1 MKAPCYLC
9 GEPSVLDGLCQNC
22 YNSEHPLIGVN
33 TPLSITTCKK
43 CGSMQV
49 PGGWKT
55 LSSVGSDDQREE
67 QIGILLDM
75 EIKSLGHEIS
85 VEIEEAN
92 RLDRVLHVRLH
103 ITGKSSPDLDAHTEE
118 YPVEIRYNHA
128 TCDMCSMMSGG
139 YYEATLQ
146 IRANE
151 RPVTEEEQER
161 VVEIARDR
169 TIAEYGKDKGAF
181 ILQIDDT
188 KFGLDLFF
196 GSDLLCRKVADE
208 VEALLLADRKEN
220 FKLVTQE
227 RGGKRKYRITIVLR
241 LPQYVVGDFIE
252 VVGNPCQVL
261 GIGKGGLACYDLV
274 ERQRFTINQKSSKWR
289 TIIFIAKGTEKRAFS
304 IISNVYGQP
313 LQIMDSKTYEIREIE
328 DDSIREGL
336 SGDTLYLIEHNQR
349 WYLVP
354 ELKESDIKQ

>member
-9 GEPSVLDGLCQNC
+9 GEPSILDGLCQEC
-22 YNSEHPLIGVN
+22 YNREHPLIEVSS
-33 TPLSITTCKK
+33 PLSITTCKK
-43 CGSMQV
+43 CGSIQV

-55 LSSVGSDDQREE
+55 LSAIETDEQREE

-75 EIKSLGHEIS
+75 EVKQLGHELSI
-85 VEIEEAN
+85 EIEEEN
-92 RLDRVLHVRLH
+92 RLDRVLHLRLYV
-103 ITGKSSPDLDAHTEE
+103 TGKSSPQLEEHTED
-118 YPVEIRYNHA
+118 YPVEVRFSHA

-146 IRANE
+146 IRAEE
-151 RPVTEEEQER
+151 REVTDEEQEQI
-161 VVEIARDR
+161 VAIARER

-208 VEALLLADRKEN
+208 IESQFLTDRKEN
-220 FKLVTQE
+220 FKLVTQD

-241 LPQYVVGDFIE
+241 LPQYIVGDFIE
-252 VVGNPCQVL
+252 VTGNPCQVL
-261 GIGKGGLACYDLV
+261 AMGRGGLSCYDLL
-274 ERQRFTINQKSSKWR
+274 EKHRFTINQRSSKWR
-289 TIIFIAKGTEKRAFS
+289 TIKFIAQGKEKRAFS
-304 IISNVYGQP
+304 IVSNVYGQP
-313 LQIMDSKTYEIREIE
+313 PQIMDSKTFEMLELDHVE
-328 DDSIREGL
+328 LEGTP
-336 SGDTLYLIEHNQR
+336 GETIYLLEFNSR

-354 ELKESDIKQ
+354 EYEES